1 MALASTS
8 NTLTDRMQRAA
19 RLDTQLYAEVEADRT
34 ATTQALLVVVIVAVA
49 SGIGAA
55 VLGGLGT
62 MLPSLFAGVMRE
74 IFGWA
79 VFSFAAFYVGTRMFG
94 GTATW
99 GGLLRTLG
107 FAHAP
112 GVLYLFTFIP
122 VLGPLIAL
130 AAFVWTLIAS
140 YIAVRQAHRLDGGK
154 TIATVIVA
162 AVATM
167 LVWLVLGILTLGRG
181 YWF

>member
-8 NTLTDRMQRAA
+8 TSLTDRMQRAA
-19 RLDTQLYAEVEADRT
+19 RLDREFYEEIEADRS
-34 ATTQALLVVVIVAVA
+34 ATNQALLVVVVVAIA

-55 VLGGLGT
+55 AFAGLGN
-62 MLPSLFAGVMRE
+62 LVVGLVGGIMRE

-79 VFSFAAFYVGTRMFG
+79 VFSFAAYYVGTRMFAG
-94 GTATW
+94 RATW

-112 GVLYLFTFIP
+112 GVLYLFAFIP
-122 VLGPLIAL
+122 LVGGMVTFV
-130 AAFVWTLIAS
+130 AFVWTLLAS
-140 YIAVRQAHRLDGGK
+140 YVAVRQSHKLDTGQ
-154 TIATVIVA
+154 TIATVIIA

-167 LVWLVLGILTLGRG
+167 CVWFVLRILVPGSLYL
-181 YWF
+181 